1 MNSRSATLTV
11 DQIRLEESA
20 DLRCASDA
28 NDLRRMH
35 ARLSEFIATDCP
47 ACGVDTAE
55 PSFEKYRCRVV
66 ECGRRVAVLHV
77 PAADT
82 GGHGRLPLPL
92 GELRDLA
99 GQDFPRIR
107 GVAPGPDLPAR
118 HRSPDRAL
126 PARGPGAPV
135 AGRDRPGLRR
145 VPRTRVAQRL
155 FRRSLGLQAQFVD
168 GRDLPQQGG
177 KGLRVLAGE
186 ARRPPRG
193 DGGLRGLLRD
203 DRTGVPV
210 GPIPRLAGPAVA
222 ARRPAHADS
231 SERSGLRYRD
241 ARYRIAIDRYRTREP
256 LQPTPH
262 SGAARALRIHRCAV
276 SDVGSLLPRFMVG
289 AGL

>member
-1 MNSRSATLTV
+1 MTPRAATLTV
-11 DQIRLEESA
+11 DQIHPDEFA
-20 DLRCASDA
+20 DLQRTADA
-28 NDLRRMH
+28 NDLRRLR
-35 ARLSEFIATDCP
+35 AQLSEFIATECP
-47 ACGVDTAE
+47 ARGADTAE
-55 PSFEKYRCRVV
+55 PSFEKYRCRAV
-66 ECGRRVAVLHV
+66 ECGRRVTVLHV

-82 GGHGRLPLPL
+82 GGRERLPLPL

-99 GQDFPRIR
+99 GPVFPRIR
-107 GVAPGPDLPAR
+107 GIAPGPDLPAR

-145 VPRTRVAQRL
+145 VSQTRVAQRL
-155 FRRSLGLQAQFVD
+155 FRRSFSLQAQFVD

-177 KGLRVLAGE
+177 KGLLVLAGE

-210 GPIPRLAGPAVA
+210 GPTPRLAGPAVA

-256 LQPTPH
+256 LQPTPR
-262 SGAARALRIHRCAV
+262 SGAARALRTHRCTV
-276 SDVGSLLPRFMVG
+276 SDVGSLAPRFMVG